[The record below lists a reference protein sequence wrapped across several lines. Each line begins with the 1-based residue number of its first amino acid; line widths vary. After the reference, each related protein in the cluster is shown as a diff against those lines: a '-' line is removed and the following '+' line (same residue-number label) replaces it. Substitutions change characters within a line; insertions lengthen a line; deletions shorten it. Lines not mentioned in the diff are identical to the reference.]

1 MFELTDD
8 EIQPLIRE
16 IAQLGRYKEIIA
28 DISGDMTERMI
39 MLMRDYADKIVYV
52 ADGGQTGNMKFEKFC
67 ETVHVI
73 EKRQNISILD
83 KTCLLYNR
91 FSSKSGVQL
100 AAAAV
105 PVLGGIHQISG
116 LSGRELSEK
125 IAQMDVLG
133 RI

>member
-1 MFELTDD
+1 
-8 EIQPLIRE
+8 
-16 IAQLGRYKEIIA
+16 
-28 DISGDMTERMI
+28 MTERMI

-105 PVLGGIHQISG
+105 PVLGGI
-116 LSGRELSEK
+116 
-125 IAQMDVLG
+125 LG
-133 RI
+133 A